1 MKMLILE
8 ICCISKVENLKKLSN
23 VRNGVEILF
32 SQSIFYIMLA
42 CKLMVISYYYHN
54 NSDPI
59 QISSVNCL

>member
-1 MKMLILE
+1 M
-8 ICCISKVENLKKLSN
+8 KKLSN

-32 SQSIFYIMLA
+32 SLSIFYIMLA